1 MNSLDI
7 IEKYYKKGT
16 PLYNILLSHSV
27 SVSNK
32 ALKLARQSGLDIDL
46 QFVQEAAMLHDIGI
60 FLTDAPSIQCF
71 GKHSYVEHGY
81 LGAEL

>member
-16 PLYNILLSHSV
+16 PLYDILLSHSV

-60 FLTDAPSIQCF
+60 FLTDARLSW
-71 GKHSYVEHGY
+71 SRAV
-81 LGAEL
+81 A